1 VRSPLLVAT
10 LSFLAVG
17 GLTLAIVFVPPLRF
31 SVLLPRLR
39 LVIEAGGGIVAI
51 LAVAVAYLHYSLTR
65 QRLWVFVGAAFLV
78 IGLNQLTFG
87 VIVPAQRIGPRLA
100 VYIWAAGRLIAAVLF
115 LAGALGARQPR
126 QQPER
131 PARVLSLATLA
142 AVASLTAVD
151 GLLWIFGDRL
161 PALTT
166 IGEVLPPN
174 RVTGILPG
182 LTWVD
187 AVLAL
192 VGTALYLLA
201 ALAFLG
207 RIRRRD
213 ETPSWLPSALVLAA
227 FTHVHYALLPTVF
240 TAHVS
245 TGDLLRLVFSLVV
258 LTGLGI
264 DVSKTYVM
272 EHERS
277 ARLADAYAEERQRLQ
292 QLEEVDRARAHLF
305 EILTHELMHP
315 VASIRGFVVTLTR
328 LWDELDD
335 ATRREFMSR
344 LDRESDRLRSLSESA
359 ATAAELERAAFSL
372 NPRPERAVDLVH
384 EAAES
389 TQDLGGR
396 LQLRIE
402 LEETARVMVDRARI
416 QQVFRNLL
424 SNAEKYAPG
433 LERVELSVKPNERE
447 VVFSLMDQGPGIGPD
462 QHHRIFQRFSRVRP
476 PGMEHVPGSGLG
488 LYISREIVE
497 AHGGRIWVESQ
508 PGTGATFRFTLPRTD
523 SR

>member
-1 VRSPLLVAT
+1 
-10 LSFLAVG
+10 
-17 GLTLAIVFVPPLRF
+17 
-31 SVLLPRLR
+31 
-39 LVIEAGGGIVAI
+39 
-51 LAVAVAYLHYSLTR
+51 
-65 QRLWVFVGAAFLV
+65 
-78 IGLNQLTFG
+78 
-87 VIVPAQRIGPRLA
+87 
-100 VYIWAAGRLIAAVLF
+100 VYIWAAGRLIAALLF

-126 QQPER
+126 QQSER
-131 PARVLSLATLA
+131 PVRVLSMATLA
-142 AVASLTAVD
+142 AAASLAAAD
-151 GLLWIFGDRL
+151 GLLWTFGDRL

-166 IGEVLPPN
+166 IGEVLPPTN
-174 RVTGILPG
+174 VTGVLPG

-187 AVLAL
+187 ALLAL
-192 VGTALYLLA
+192 VGTALYLVA
-201 ALAFLG
+201 ALAFVG

-213 ETPSWLPSALVLAA
+213 ETPAWLPSALVLAA
-227 FTHVHYALLPTVF
+227 FSHVHYALLPTVF

-245 TGDLLRLVFSLVV
+245 TGDLLRLVFSVVV
-258 LTGLGI
+258 LMGLGI
-264 DVSKTYVM
+264 DVSKTYIM
-272 EHERS
+272 EYDRS
-277 ARLADAYAEERQRLQ
+277 ARLADAYAEERQRVQ
-292 QLEEVDRARAHLF
+292 QLEEADRARAHLF

-335 ATRREFMSR
+335 GTRREFISR

-372 NPRPERAVDLVH
+372 NPRPVRVVDLVQ

-402 LEETARVMVDRARI
+402 LEENARVMADRARI
-416 QQVFRNLL
+416 QQVFGNLL

-433 LERVELSVKPNERE
+433 RERVDLSAEANESE
-447 VVFSLMDQGPGIGPD
+447 VVFSLVDQGPGIGPE
-462 QHHRIFQRFSRVRP
+462 QHTRIFQRFSRVRP
-476 PGMEHVPGSGLG
+476 PGLEHVPGSGLG

-508 PGTGATFRFTLPRTD
+508 PGAGASFRFTLPRTD
-523 SR
+523 TP